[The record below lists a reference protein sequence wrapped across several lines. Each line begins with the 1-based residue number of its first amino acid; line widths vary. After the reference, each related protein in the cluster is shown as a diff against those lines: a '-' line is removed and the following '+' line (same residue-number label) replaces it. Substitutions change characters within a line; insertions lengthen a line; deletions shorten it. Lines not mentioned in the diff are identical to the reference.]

1 MKVEDLEVWR
11 RSKALC
17 VDVYRTLADL
27 SDFGFKNQ
35 ITRSALSVPSN
46 IAEGLERESKAEFVR
61 FLDIAKGS
69 CGELR
74 TQIEIGME
82 IDYVQKSKGAIW
94 IQETR
99 ELSAMLVGL
108 MKSVRRSQ
116 QNADT
121 RKLVSG
127 D

>member
-1 MKVEDLEVWR
+1 MRVEDLDVWK

-17 VDVYRTLADL
+17 VDIYRTLIELKDL
-27 SDFGFKNQ
+27 GFKSQ

-74 TQIEIGME
+74 TQIRIGIEIGYIE
-82 IDYVQKSKGAIW
+82 AARGETWV
-94 IQETR
+94 QETR

-108 MKSVRRSQ
+108 MKSVRS
-116 QNADT
+116 
-121 RKLVSG
+121 KLVTG

>member
-1 MKVEDLEVWR
+1 MRAEELEVWR

-27 SDFGFKNQ
+27 SDFGFRNQ

-46 IAEGLERESKAEFVR
+46 IAEGVERESKAELVR

-74 TQIEIGME
+74 TQIVIGTE
-82 IDYVQKSKGAIW
+82 IDYIQNSKAATW

-99 ELSAMLVGL
+99 EISAMLVGL

-116 QNADT
+116 LKT
-121 RKLVSG
+121 G

>member
-17 VDVYRTLADL
+17 VDIYRTLADL

-74 TQIEIGME
+74 TQIEIGIE
-82 IDYVQKSKGAIW
+82 IDYVHKSKGETW

-121 RKLVSG
+121 RKLVPG
-127 D
+127 A

>member
-17 VDVYRTLADL
+17 VEIYRTLADL
-27 SDFGFKNQ
+27 SDFGFENQ
-35 ITRSALSVPSN
+35 IIRSAISVPSN

-69 CGELR
+69 CGKLR
-74 TQIEIGME
+74 TQIEIGIE
-82 IDYVQKSKGAIW
+82 IGYIQKSRGETW

-116 QNADT
+116 LKTGN
-121 RKLVSG
+121 
-127 D
+127 

>member
-17 VDVYRTLADL
+17 VDIYRTLADL
-27 SDFGFKNQ
+27 RDFGFKGQ

-46 IAEGLERESKAEFVR
+46 IAEGLERESKKEFVR

-82 IDYVQKSKGAIW
+82 IGYVEESKGQAW
-94 IQETR
+94 VQETR

-108 MKSVRRSQ
+108 MRSVRS
-116 QNADT
+116 
-121 RKLVSG
+121 KLVPG